1 MAGKG
6 VSTESSPIDWEQ
18 FQNLITRMIYDLDNK
33 ITNQDQKVSKA
44 KFIMIIS
51 IGSYC
56 GLRISD
62 ILQIKWIDLSDDCFE
77 VIEKKTGKKRKVT
90 INEDLKLIIAKCKS
104 VLLPMMLDQHIFQNK
119 YGTGTITIQY
129 VNRQLKA
136 IFSKYKINSK
146 KVSSHTLRKTFGLR
160 VFEKN
165 YKSEEALITL
175 SHIFNH
181 SSTAITR
188 RYIGL
193 QAEKIQNVYL
203 SL

>member
-1 MAGKG
+1 
-6 VSTESSPIDWEQ
+6 
-18 FQNLITRMIYDLDNK
+18 
-33 ITNQDQKVSKA
+33 
-44 KFIMIIS
+44 
-51 IGSYC
+51 
-56 GLRISD
+56 
-62 ILQIKWIDLSDDCFE
+62 
-77 VIEKKTGKKRKVT
+77 
-90 INEDLKLIIAKCKS
+90 
-104 VLLPMMLDQHIFQNK
+104 DQHIFQNK